1 MPTTDLHA
9 LADSLRQVLDRAA
22 FTAASYSV
30 DSAEIAFQML
40 TDQSA
45 REGIDVLKRAGYRC
59 KRRHYPGAAPEIVV
73 TVR

>member
-1 MPTTDLHA
+1 MATTDLHA
-9 LADSLRQVLDRAA
+9 LAECLKLTLDRAG

-45 REGIDVLKRAGYRC
+45 REGVEVLKRAGYRC

-73 TVR
+73 TIR

>member
-1 MPTTDLHA
+1 MATTDLHA
-9 LADSLRQVLDRAA
+9 LADSLRQMLDRAA

-30 DSAEIAFQML
+30 DGTEIAFQML

-45 REGIDVLKRAGYRC
+45 REGIEVLRRAGYRA
-59 KRRHYPGAAPEIVV
+59 KRRHYPGSAPEIVV

>member
-1 MPTTDLHA
+1 MATTDLHA
-9 LADSLRQVLDRAA
+9 LADSLRQMLDRAA

-30 DSAEIAFQML
+30 DSTEIAFQMM

-45 REGIDVLKRAGYRC
+45 REGVEVLKRAGYRC
-59 KRRHYPGAAPEIVV
+59 KRRRYPGDAPEIVV